1 MAAERNGTKLAYVLE
16 AGDDAARWEQLLKGI
31 STPAEPLVD
40 AGARLATALAQA
52 WRVEGEIAG
61 KFADA
66 YEDRRNGNDAVPLL
80 QEELRVL
87 SRLAAEAADALDI

>member
-1 MAAERNGTKLAYVLE
+1 MSRHVLE
-16 AGDDAARWEQLLKGI
+16 AGHDATKWEQLLKGAA
-31 STPAEPLVD
+31 TPARPLVET
-40 AGARLATALAQA
+40 GSRLATALAQA

-66 YEDRRNGNDAVPLL
+66 YEEQRNGNDAVPVL

-87 SRLAAEAADALDI
+87 SRLAEAADALDA